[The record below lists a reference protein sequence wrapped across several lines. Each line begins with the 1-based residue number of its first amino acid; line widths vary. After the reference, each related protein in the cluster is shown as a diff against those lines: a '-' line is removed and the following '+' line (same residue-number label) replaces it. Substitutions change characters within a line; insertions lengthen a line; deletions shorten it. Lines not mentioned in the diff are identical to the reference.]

1 MNGVE
6 VGGIG
11 LEPSMRS
18 TVAITTAAFLL
29 LSIIGAAKAADPTL
43 LAETGGYLLGNANRC
58 GVPSERI
65 KRAGKVIHDLI
76 EAIAYNS
83 GEAAAADS
91 RFVEIFSASASP
103 SQDRHS
109 FPSCKVVIAQFER
122 LEQHHQQ
129 AGMD

>member
-1 MNGVE
+1 
-6 VGGIG
+6 
-11 LEPSMRS
+11 MRS
-18 TVAITTAAFLL
+18 TVAVSIAALLL
-29 LSIIGAAKAADPTL
+29 LSTTGSAKAADPTL

-58 GVPSERI
+58 GVPPARI

-76 EAIAYNS
+76 EAIAFYS

-122 LEQHHQQ
+122 LEQHHRRSD
-129 AGMD
+129 MN

>member
-1 MNGVE
+1 
-6 VGGIG
+6 
-11 LEPSMRS
+11 MRS

-29 LSIIGAAKAADPTL
+29 LLSIGAAKAADPTL

-58 GVPSERI
+58 GVPPARI

>member
-1 MNGVE
+1 
-6 VGGIG
+6 
-11 LEPSMRS
+11 MRAIAA
-18 TVAITTAAFLL
+18 VATAVLLL
-29 LSIIGAAKAADPTL
+29 LSSIGSVKAADPTL

-91 RFVEIFSASASP
+91 RFVEIFSASAYP

-129 AGMD
+129 EGMD

>member
-1 MNGVE
+1 
-6 VGGIG
+6 
-11 LEPSMRS
+11 MRAIAA
-18 TVAITTAAFLL
+18 VATAVLLL
-29 LSIIGAAKAADPTL
+29 LSSIGSVKAADPTL

-58 GVPSERI
+58 GVPSE
-65 KRAGKVIHDLI
+65 HDLI

-129 AGMD
+129 EGMD